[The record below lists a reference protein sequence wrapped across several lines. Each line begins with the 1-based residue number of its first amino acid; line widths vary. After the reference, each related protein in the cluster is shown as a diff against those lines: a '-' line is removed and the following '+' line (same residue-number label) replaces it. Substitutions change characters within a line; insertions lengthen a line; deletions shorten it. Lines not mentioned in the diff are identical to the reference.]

1 MSHPENEHISAETS
15 PNDVELTA
23 MDGARSS
30 SAEQRKSSG
39 QSSITSTTMVPA
51 GEKGPASQ
59 PSTGNQ
65 LARADDSDALYA
77 HLPEHEKQILKMQLD
92 ADDVN
97 VSFFGLFRYAS
108 RMDLAIMFVSA
119 ICAIVA
125 GAALPLF
132 TVSAYL

>member
-1 MSHPENEHISAETS
+1 MAEK
-15 PNDVELTA
+15 P
-23 MDGARSS
+23 
-30 SAEQRKSSG
+30 
-39 QSSITSTTMVPA
+39 
-51 GEKGPASQ
+51 GPFLLQA
-59 PSTGNQ
+59 PS
-65 LARADDSDALYA
+65 
-77 HLPEHEKQILKMQLD
+77 EHEKQILKMQLD